1 MTRRLILV
9 RHAKSSWAVEGMDD
23 HDRPLNP
30 RGRRSA
36 AAIGR
41 WLSDKGYLPELV
53 LSSDSAR
60 TRETWQ
66 RLAEEWP
73 RDERP
78 ASPHV
83 QFTSE
88 LYLADPHTLLS
99 LLQGLGSETTVLV
112 LAHNPGIAEAAMQ
125 LAIAIPEQAQ
135 FSRYP
140 TGATAVFDIDIDDWR
155 SLGWRTAVL
164 RDFVVPREL
173 PES

>member
-23 HDRPLNP
+23 H
-30 RGRRSA
+30 
-36 AAIGR
+36 
-41 WLSDKGYLPELV
+41 
-53 LSSDSAR
+53 
-60 TRETWQ
+60 
-66 RLAEEWP
+66 
-73 RDERP
+73 
-78 ASPHV
+78 
-83 QFTSE
+83 
-88 LYLADPHTLLS
+88 
-99 LLQGLGSETTVLV
+99 
-112 LAHNPGIAEAAMQ
+112 
-125 LAIAIPEQAQ
+125 AQ